1 MGHRWGII
9 IYQNQYQNQNQKQN
23 QDQKIYQN
31 QNQETYGEEII
42 EYAKELYLTPN
53 EEGKH
58 QYSLREISTKI
69 QQKFNYVCEDKGF
82 KKVW

>member
-1 MGHRWGII
+1 MGGGDRREGGVGSGGGRLMARK
-9 IYQNQYQNQNQKQN
+9 KQV
-23 QDQKIYQN
+23 DK
-31 QNQETYGEEII
+31 EEII

-69 QQKFNYVCEDKGF
+69 QQKFNTSLKRR
-82 KKVW
+82 